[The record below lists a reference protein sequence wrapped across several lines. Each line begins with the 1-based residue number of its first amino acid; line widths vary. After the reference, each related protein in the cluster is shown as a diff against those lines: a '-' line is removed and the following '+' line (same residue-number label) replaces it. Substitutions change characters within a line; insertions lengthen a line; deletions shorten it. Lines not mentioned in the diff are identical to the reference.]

1 VGGRAGQAWQGRHGV
16 RQRGQTHSG
25 VVVMVVV
32 VVVLLLLLLPLL
44 LVSRVEGGGG
54 LALTGEWPDGE
65 VST

>member
-25 VVVMVVV
+25 VVVVVV
-32 VVVLLLLLLPLL
+32 VLLLLLLLPLL